1 MQRKT
6 FADAECPIARSLE
19 RVGEWWSILIMRDAL
34 QGLRRFDEFS
44 RSLDIAPNMLTRRL
58 NALVEAGLLER
69 QPYSQRPLRY
79 QYVPTAKGEDFRVVL
94 MAFVAWGNRHYA
106 EEGQSVQLVERT
118 SGRPVRSF
126 MAALADGRTVPL
138 EHAPCRPGLPPA
150 RKCASAWRPCRSGAS
165 YRLDERAPWRTPPG
179 RGGGRGVRGSVPCS
193 WPSFAVVVGRNAIV
207 EACAWRWQVRL
218 ASRSATPRALG
229 LLECAASFAEVC
241 MRILADENI
250 PVVDAFFA
258 DQGSIRRLPGR
269 AIDRA
274 ALAEVDVLLV
284 RSVTEVS
291 RARWPARRCA
301 SSAPAP
307 SAPTTSTSTTSP
319 RPASPGPARPAATPA
334 GGGLRARLPA
344 GDGRG
349 ARRRPGRTHL
359 WGGRR
364 RAGRRAAG
372 GECCAGWAGKC
383 WSAIRRARRASR
395 TANSSRWNGCW
406 PRPT

>member
-138 EHAPCRPGLPPA
+138 EQCSVQAGPAASEEMRQRLAVMPERSELPA
-150 RKCASAWRPCRSGAS
+150 R
-165 YRLDERAPWRTPPG
+165 
-179 RGGGRGVRGSVPCS
+179 
-193 WPSFAVVVGRNAIV
+193 
-207 EACAWRWQVRL
+207 
-218 ASRSATPRALG
+218 
-229 LLECAASFAEVC
+229 
-241 MRILADENI
+241 
-250 PVVDAFFA
+250 
-258 DQGSIRRLPGR
+258 
-269 AIDRA
+269 
-274 ALAEVDVLLV
+274 
-284 RSVTEVS
+284 
-291 RARWPARRCA
+291 
-301 SSAPAP
+301 
-307 SAPTTSTSTTSP
+307 
-319 RPASPGPARPAATPA
+319 
-334 GGGLRARLPA
+334 
-344 GDGRG
+344 
-349 ARRRPGRTHL
+349 
-359 WGGRR
+359 
-364 RAGRRAAG
+364 
-372 GECCAGWAGKC
+372 
-383 WSAIRRARRASR
+383 
-395 TANSSRWNGCW
+395 
-406 PRPT
+406 